1 MNLIMI
7 HELEVPLNHGIFI
20 LDDVKGCIRGV
31 ETMLWRGIFL
41 GEVDCLIEPPTSF
54 AVSSSAKQGRSLGVK
69 SEFKNGRGIVGSS
82 RWVGMSGEPF
92 LCHLG
97 PKDYKQFIKQ
107 L

>member
-1 MNLIMI
+1 MNLKSPSTM
-7 HELEVPLNHGIFI
+7 EYSFLMMSKAVLGAW
-20 LDDVKGCIRGV
+20 KQ
-31 ETMLWRGIFL
+31 MLWRGIFL

>member
-1 MNLIMI
+1 MNLKSPSTM
-7 HELEVPLNHGIFI
+7 EYSFLMMSKAVLGAW
-20 LDDVKGCIRGV
+20 KQ
-31 ETMLWRGIFL
+31 MLWRGIFL
-41 GEVDCLIEPPTSF
+41 GEVDCLFEPLTSF

-69 SEFKNGRGIVGSS
+69 SEFKNGRGVVGSS